1 MTPAQGAP
9 RIALQLPASQAQR
22 PPQSIVFGWQSIV
35 HETAA
40 QSGFSPTGAQVLA

>member
-1 MTPAQGAP
+1 MMPEVLAQGLT

-22 PPQSIVFGWQSIV
+22 PPQSIVFGWQSAV

-40 QSGFSPTGAQVLA
+40 QSG